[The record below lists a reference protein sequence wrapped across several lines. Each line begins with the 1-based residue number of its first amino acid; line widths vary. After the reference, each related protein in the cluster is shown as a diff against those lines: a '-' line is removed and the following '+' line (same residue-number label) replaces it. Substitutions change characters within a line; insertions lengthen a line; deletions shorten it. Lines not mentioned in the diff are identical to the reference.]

1 MTKVFSKL
9 GHFQSSLL
17 SSLIGERTR
26 YVNAGQRVEL
36 LDGIKGAA
44 ACVIVGH
51 HLSEFSPS
59 AQLANQFA
67 PSLMYG
73 IYNYGL
79 FIVHLFLVFGGFAL
93 AMAMPD
99 ETISWRKAFS
109 FFGIRY
115 VRLAAPYLVML
126 FLLVAVSWSALGR
139 RMDPPLID
147 SFHWSQLF
155 AHVFFLQ
162 DILGYGNLSAG
173 TWYLCIDLQYV
184 ALFLIIQASLHA
196 VEKVTQQDFNGPV
209 AMSVVLIPLGLVSVW
224 YWNRVLEYEIF
235 VFYFLGPLVLGS
247 LIAWTLKGKISW
259 RVLVSYAIAM
269 AASLAIE
276 FRPRILVGLGS
287 GLILY
292 ACVRFWR
299 TLPIPSPILWLG
311 KVSYSLFLIHYLV
324 NGIVLHGLDPWIG
337 NSPLRAFTALP
348 IAFSASL
355 MAAAGLHY
363 CVEAPTDRFLKS
375 LRKKRE
381 SNNEDGN
388 SVV

>member
-1 MTKVFSKL
+1 MIRVFSTL
-9 GHFQSSLL
+9 GHFHSSVVSSLG
-17 SSLIGERTR
+17 GERPR
-26 YVNAGQRVEL
+26 YINAGQRVAL
-36 LDGIKGAA
+36 LDGIKGIA

-59 AQLANQFA
+59 AELANQFA
-67 PSLMYG
+67 PKLMYG

-109 FFGIRY
+109 SFGTRY

-126 FLLVAVSWSALGR
+126 FLLVAVSWSAFGR
-139 RMDPPLID
+139 TMEPPLID
-147 SFHWSQLF
+147 SFSWSQLF

-162 DILGYGNLSAG
+162 DVLGYGNLSAG

-184 ALFLIIQASLHA
+184 GLFLMIQALLNT
-196 VEKVTQQDFNGPV
+196 VGKVTRQDFDGPV

-224 YWNRVLEYEIF
+224 YWNRVLEYEVF

-247 LIAWTLKGKISW
+247 LIAWTLKGKISSW
-259 RVLVSYAIAM
+259 VLLFYATAM
-269 AASLAIE
+269 TASLAIE
-276 FRPRILVGLGS
+276 FRPRVLVGLGS
-287 GLILY
+287 GLTLY
-292 ACVRFWR
+292 ACVRFWL

-324 NGIVLHGLDPWIG
+324 NGIVLNGLDPWIG
-337 NSPLRAFTALP
+337 TSPTRAFAALP
-348 IAFSASL
+348 IAFLASL
-355 MAAAGLHY
+355 VAAAGLY
-363 CVEAPTDRFLKS
+363 YWVEAPCDRFLKS
-375 LRKKRE
+375 LRKKRCLP
-381 SNNEDGN
+381 
-388 SVV
+388 